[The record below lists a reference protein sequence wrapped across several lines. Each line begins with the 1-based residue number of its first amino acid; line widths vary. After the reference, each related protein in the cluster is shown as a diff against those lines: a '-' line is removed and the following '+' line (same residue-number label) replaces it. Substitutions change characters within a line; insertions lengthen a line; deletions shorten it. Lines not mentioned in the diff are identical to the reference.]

1 MPRLPLFLVFM
12 ILLSGCTA
20 LSLDPAPTPTAPPA
34 PSRLETPYTL
44 DKVSATPLPDQYIDP
59 ILALDQQVTEVLFYV
74 NHRQQ
79 RFPSGQVRVIF
90 NLYNADTTQDK
101 WVDWKMI
108 YYDSNNDR
116 IEETDWETTQF
127 THKVIKTIK
136 SNSMRPDVAN
146 FTLIVKSSP
155 RTDPEKTKKLGYVR
169 EMEEKKAAEEAR
181 KQAAAAAAA
190 SNAGTAPGLQA
201 VPARA
206 GTAYPGQANSATAT
220 INSANNTIGAIDNT
234 IQQVNSAAQAAAS
247 FQQTIKAIRLLK

>member
-1 MPRLPLFLVFM
+1 MFRLPCLLI
-12 ILLSGCTA
+12 ILLLLTGCVNY
-20 LSLDPAPTPTAPPA
+20 PTAPAPAASTA

-44 DKVSATPLPDQYIDP
+44 DKVAATPLPDQYIDP
-59 ILALDQQVTEVLFYV
+59 ILALDEPVTRVLFYV

-90 NLYNADTTQDK
+90 NLYNADESRDK
-101 WVDWKMI
+101 WVDWKMV

-116 IEETDWETTQF
+116 IEETDWETTLF

-136 SNSMRPDVAN
+136 SNSIRPDVAN
-146 FTLIVKSSP
+146 FTLIVKSTP
-155 RTDPEKTKKLGYVR
+155 RTDPAQTKKLGYVR

-190 SNAGTAPGLQA
+190 AQNATAPQA
-201 VPARA
+201 L
-206 GTAYPGQANSATAT
+206 PGQARTTAAGQPNSVTAT
-220 INSANNTIGAIDNT
+220 INSANSTIGAIDKT